1 MSIIGVV
8 IRQVENARPV
18 VLGVIEWPS
27 WAEKDEDVGPSY
39 YKEEAEKLI
48 NKSHGNYLGLPNP
61 KFYLDVI
68 KNDDIIYTTEIKLPN

>member
-1 MSIIGVV
+1 MNILGVV

-18 VLGVIEWPS
+18 VLGVIERPS
-27 WAEKDEDVGPSY
+27 WAEFAEKDEDVGPSY

-48 NKSHGNYLGLPNP
+48 NKNHGNYLGLPNP

-68 KNDDIIYTTEIKLPN
+68 KNDDVIS